1 MERGSTKLKLLYL
14 MRVFRENTDATH
26 GLSIPELSKKMEA
39 YGFTPERKSLY
50 TDLDALGAY
59 GFCIESDG
67 KRPPRYHYVPDPDK
81 ELTLNELKLI
91 SDCVRSS
98 KFMSSAMS
106 NQIVNKLQ
114 SQLSKYDRLS
124 LERQITVPN
133 RIKRQSYDIQ
143 KNLDIITQAIDRN
156 LQIKFKYAYY
166 DEKKKRR
173 FRKKAETDGFY
184 FVSPYRLI
192 YSDDNYFLLAYDSS
206 DRKPKMKHFR
216 IDKMDAVSMV
226 IAERVGQEAFA
237 AITDIDNYTSYTFSM
252 YGGEVTYVTLVFIN
266 AIMDSIIDRFGS
278 DVVVSYHDEEH
289 SKVTVPVAL
298 SDAFYAW
305 VIGMGKRIRIEA
317 PLEAKEGIKKLL
329 ADVASKY
336 KA

>member
-1 MERGSTKLKLLYL
+1 MRTDSKKLKLLYL
-14 MRVFRENTDATH
+14 MRVFRESTDAAH
-26 GLSIPELSKKMEA
+26 GLTIQEIAKKMEA
-39 YGFTPERKSLY
+39 FDFIPERKSLY

-98 KFMSSAMS
+98 KFMSSVMS
-106 NQIVNKLQ
+106 NQIVNKLK
-114 SQLSKYDRLS
+114 SQLSEYDRLS

-143 KNLDIITQAIDRN
+143 KNLDVITQAIDRN

-166 DEKKKRR
+166 DEKKKKR
-173 FRKKAETDGFY
+173 FRKKADTDGFY

-216 IDKMDAVSMV
+216 IDKMDAVSIIV
-226 IAERVGQEAFA
+226 AERVGQEAFA

-278 DVVVSYHDEEH
+278 DVVVSYHDETH

-298 SDAFYAW
+298 SDAFYSW
-305 VIGMGKRIRIEA
+305 VFSLGKRIRIAAPQEA
-317 PLEAKEGIKKLL
+317 IDGMKKLL
-329 ADVASKY
+329 TDVASRY
-336 KA
+336 EG